1 MRTAVKKWK
10 SDDQKKFRQIRRE
23 VKALING
30 QRFVSNHKNKAD
42 LSNCFFQSA
51 FTANDGTIDSPW
63 RLLLYSPTT
72 QANLFYHQ
80 TEVAKV
86 LNDIDLAKA
95 PGPDNIGG
103 RLLKETAP
111 EISVSLCRL
120 FNLSLSR
127 GEFPDQ
133 GKLANVCPV
142 FKKDDPALAK
152 KYCQISSLSISS
164 KCFERCVFNH
174 CYPHILPRLCHLQH
188 GFLRG
193 RSTVT
198 QLAQVNHE
206 VINAFAEGK
215 EIDVVYLDFAKA
227 FDKVSYSTVINKL
240 SRFCI
245 LGQLKQWFQSY
256 LSNRSRRVALQGT
269 YFNLLQL
276 TFEVAQG
283 SLLGPLLFPAYIDD
297 IPRCT
302 QHDYKIA
309 ISLTTPNDTRSFRSL
324 LIRSLFRN
332 FSPTGVTSGQWASA
346 CQSAKP

>member
-1 MRTAVKKWK
+1 MKKSLLNNSKRFWSFVKSMTKQN
-10 SDDQKKFRQIRRE
+10 SAPTFLRD
-23 VKALING
+23 G

-42 LSNCFFQSA
+42 LLNCFFQSA

-63 RLLLYSPTT
+63 RLLLYSPIA

-80 TEVAKV
+80 TEVAKA
-86 LNDIDLAKA
+86 LNDIDPAKA
-95 PGPDNIGG
+95 PGPDNISG

-111 EISVSLCRL
+111 EISVSVCRL
-120 FNLSLSR
+120 FNLSLSL

-142 FKKDDPALAK
+142 FKKDDPVLAK

-174 CYPHILPRLCHLQH
+174 CYPHILPLLCHLQQ
-188 GFLRG
+188 GVLRG

-198 QLAQVNHE
+198 QLVQVNHE

-227 FDKVSYSTVINKL
+227 FDKVPHSTVINKL

-245 LGQLKQWFQSY
+245 SGQLRQWFQSY
-256 LSNRSRRVALQGT
+256 LSNGSQRVAPQGT
-269 YFNLLQL
+269 FFNLLQL
-276 TFEVAQG
+276 TSEVAQG
-283 SLLGPLLFPAYIDD
+283 SLLDPLLFLAYIDD
-297 IPRCT
+297 IPRCNW
-302 QHDYKIA
+302 K
-309 ISLTTPNDTRSFRSL
+309 
-324 LIRSLFRN
+324 
-332 FSPTGVTSGQWASA
+332 
-346 CQSAKP
+346 

>member
-23 VKALING
+23 VKALIKIKKSTIPPKWKKSLLSNSKLFWSFVKSMTKQNSAPTFLRDG
-30 QRFVSNHKNKAD
+30 QRFVSNHTD
-42 LSNCFFQSA
+42 LLNCFFQSD

-72 QANLFYHQ
+72 QANLFYDQ

-86 LNDIDLAKA
+86 LNDIDPAKA
-95 PGPDNIGG
+95 PGPDNISG

-120 FNLSLSR
+120 FNLSLSL
-127 GEFPDQ
+127 GEFPVQ

-152 KYCQISSLSISS
+152 KYCQISSSSISS
-164 KCFERCVFNH
+164 KCFERCVFNR

-193 RSTVT
+193 RSIVT
-198 QLAQVNHE
+198 QLVQVNHE

-215 EIDVVYLDFAKA
+215 DIDVVYLHFATERSTKSPTQPWSTSCLA
-227 FDKVSYSTVINKL
+227 FVYQANWDND
-240 SRFCI
+240 SR
-245 LGQLKQWFQSY
+245 
-256 LSNRSRRVALQGT
+256 
-269 YFNLLQL
+269 
-276 TFEVAQG
+276 
-283 SLLGPLLFPAYIDD
+283 
-297 IPRCT
+297 
-302 QHDYKIA
+302 A
-309 ISLTTPNDTRSFRSL
+309 IS
-324 LIRSLFRN
+324 
-332 FSPTGVTSGQWASA
+332 PTDLSE
-346 CQSAKP
+346 